1 MNSLVS
7 TAAAAGAAGFLI
19 TGLSRKNV
27 PGNGVLFRHHIP
39 VI

>member
-7 TAAAAGAAGFLI
+7 TAAAGAGFLI